1 MVEGAAANLRPDL
14 TDFYNMRSP
23 FCEAGIAAERNRLL
37 PLVRSGW
44 VKFREID
51 HEPYVLWKLGASLE
65 DVRKRLHAL
74 KANGRP
80 VVSADVALALWKMGI
95 GRRWLAAL
103 LGLPGL
109 RQLTRLGY
117 DLFAEALYRWNLR
130 RGHWTPEP
138 VDSSPE

>member
-1 MVEGAAANLRPDL
+1 
-14 TDFYNMRSP
+14 MRCP
-23 FCEAGIAAERNRLL
+23 VCEAGIAAERNRLL
-37 PLVRSGW
+37 PLVHSGR
-44 VKFREID
+44 VEFREID
-51 HEPYVLWKLGASLE
+51 HEPEALRKLGASLE
-65 DVRKRLHAL
+65 DVCRRLHAFN
-74 KANGRP
+74 ADSQP
-80 VVSADVALALWKMGI
+80 VVGADVALELWRMGS
-95 GRRWLAAL
+95 RRLWLAAL